1 MQSNKKESFKLLQLS
16 DDSKSLSDLE
26 LPELTHQRKRK
37 ILRKTRNTSPHSRNA
52 HGHESPTDGVMAGA
66 CTNFG
71 LWIAIVMSCGWL
83 FILSYMT
90 AVVYSENRRLEIQV
104 SQLVVTSKIIP
115 DELQQW
121 HETSKWLE
129 QNQTAI
135 STKFLELDQRIID
148 IERELKVVR
157 AEIAKQNDETE
168 GTKLNILQSSV
179 ANFGAH
185 IKDLG
190 VEVESLKEHK
200 RLMLLFQMETKDNIT
215 KLEQHIIQNGNGS
228 MLVNGFNV
236 TDVLSNDT
244 IIRIVH
250 DLTDTYREQLHTLV
264 DRLQNIN
271 NTLSQ
276 QVINLDDDTR
286 EHKSKIDKLT
296 DDFANMTSHVTS
308 IENDLVKLKVVW
320 IQQPVGVVSVPS
332 ITTTQPLPIS
342 INSDDVTPPPPAK
355 VPSS

>member
-37 ILRKTRNTSPHSRNA
+37 ILRKTRNTSPHSRHA
-52 HGHESPTDGVMAGA
+52 HGHESPSSDGLMSGA

-104 SQLVVTSKIIP
+104 SQLAVTSKIIP

-135 STKFLELDQRIID
+135 STKFLELDQRLID
-148 IERELKVVR
+148 IERELKIVR
-157 AEIAKQNDETE
+157 AELAKQNDEPE
-168 GTKLNILQSSV
+168 GTKFNILQSSV

-200 RLMLLFQMETKDNIT
+200 RAMLLFQTETKDNIT

-228 MLVNGFNV
+228 MLINGFNV

-244 IIRIVH
+244 IIRLVH
-250 DLTDTYREQLHTLV
+250 DITDTYSEQLNSLSGRMHVIEDTV
-264 DRLQNIN
+264 
-271 NTLSQ
+271 SQ
-276 QVINLDDDTR
+276 QYKGIDNDIR
-286 EHKSKIDKLT
+286 EHKSKLDDLT
-296 DDFANMTSHVTS
+296 DKYANISSHVTS
-308 IENDLVKLKVVW
+308 IENDLVNLKAIW
-320 IQQPVGVVSVPS
+320 IQQPNTVGVVSVA
-332 ITTTQPLPIS
+332 PI
-342 INSDDVTPPPPAK
+342 VTTPPPLPASTNS
-355 VPSS
+355 VNGTTSPSS